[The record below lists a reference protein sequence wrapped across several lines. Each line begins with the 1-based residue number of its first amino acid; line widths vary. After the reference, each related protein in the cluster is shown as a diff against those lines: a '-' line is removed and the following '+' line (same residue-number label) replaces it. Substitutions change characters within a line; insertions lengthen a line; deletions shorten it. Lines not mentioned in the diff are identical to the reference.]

1 MTQHSPSRG
10 PLHPS
15 AETAEWWRSAVI
27 YQVYPRS
34 FADADGDGIG
44 DLPGITAKLDHLRE
58 LGVDAVWISP
68 FYPSPQA
75 DAGYDVSDYCDVD
88 PLFGT
93 LADADALIS
102 RAHELDL
109 RIIVDLVPNHTSDQ
123 HPWFRR
129 ALTAG
134 PDSPERDWY
143 LFRDANPEDPERP
156 PNNWESVFGGPA
168 WSTTPDGQW
177 YLHLFD
183 SSQPDLNWANPQV
196 REAFEDV
203 LRFWLDRGVDGFR
216 VDVAHGL
223 VKAAG
228 LPDAA
233 QTTEEMQGDGMAT
246 GAAPYWDQD
255 GVHEIYLDWR
265 RLLDEYPGERV
276 LVAEAWVQPYARIAR
291 YVRPGEF
298 HQAFNFSFLD
308 ASWDAPALRE
318 CIEESFRANDVVGAP
333 TTWVLSNHD
342 VIRPAT
348 RLALDPEHFTSQL
361 GAAVPAPDRELG
373 ARRARAATTAML
385 ALPGSAYL
393 YQGEELGLFE
403 VLDLPEEVRQD
414 PTFHRTSGRRLGRDG
429 CRVPIP
435 WERGAPAFGFSESG
449 AAWLPQPAGYGDLAV
464 DQQKGCGSSHLEL
477 VRRLLA
483 LRAERGL
490 GTGSFDFVDP
500 RPDSS
505 AEGSDAAAAGSAAA
519 ADFRDGST
527 GGTAAGPCAD
537 ILAFDVTAAVGTTR
551 VVLNLGATA
560 WPIPADAEVLAA
572 SDPTVTDRVPTDC
585 AVWLAIG

>member
-1 MTQHSPSRG
+1 MSQPSPTRS
-10 PLHPS
+10 PFHP
-15 AETAEWWRSAVI
+15 AAATDEWWRSAVI

-44 DLPGITAKLDHLRE
+44 DLPGIASKLPYLRE

-68 FYPSPQA
+68 FYPSPQS
-75 DAGYDVSDYCDVD
+75 DAGYDVADYCDVD
-88 PLFGT
+88 SLFGT
-93 LADADALIS
+93 LADADALIF
-102 RAHELDL
+102 RAHDL
-109 RIIVDLVPNHTSDQ
+109 GLRVIVDLVPNHTSDR

-129 ALTAG
+129 ALVAEPG
-134 PDSPERDWY
+134 SPERDWY
-143 LFRDANPEDPERP
+143 MFRDADPEDPERP

-168 WSTTPDGQW
+168 WSKSPDGQW

-183 SSQPDLNWANPQV
+183 SSQPDLNWENPCV
-196 REAFEDV
+196 REAFEGV

-233 QTTEEMQGDGMAT
+233 QTTEELQGEGMAT
-246 GAAPYWDQD
+246 SAAPYWDQD
-255 GVHEIYLDWR
+255 GVHEIYLAWR
-265 RLLDEYPGERV
+265 KVLDEYPSDRV
-276 LVAEAWVQPYARIAR
+276 MVAEAWVEPYARIAR

-298 HQAFNFSFLD
+298 QQAFNFSFLD
-308 ASWDAPALRE
+308 AAWDASALRE

-348 RLALDPEHFTSQL
+348 RLALGPEHFASQL
-361 GAAVPAPDRELG
+361 GAPIPAPDPALG

-414 PTFHRTSGRRLGRDG
+414 PTFHRTNGRRLGRDG

-435 WERGAPAFGFSESG
+435 WQADAPAYGFSESG
-449 AAWLPQPAGYGDLAV
+449 AAWLPQPARYGDLAV
-464 DQQKGCGSSHLEL
+464 DRQEGRSGSHLEL
-477 VRRLLA
+477 VRTLLA
-483 LRAERGL
+483 MRRERGL
-490 GTGSFDFVDP
+490 GTGSFDFVDLGT
-500 RPDSS
+500 
-505 AEGSDAAAAGSAAA
+505 GSGAAAGADAVAESGGAAGSGAA
-519 ADFRDGST
+519 AD
-527 GGTAAGPCAD
+527 
-537 ILAFDVTAAVGTTR
+537 IVAFDVTTAAGTTR
-551 VVLNLGATA
+551 VVLNLGASA
-560 WPIPADAEVLAA
+560 WPIPADHRVLVA
-572 SDPTVTDRVPTDC
+572 SDPTVTDSVPTDRV
-585 AVWLAIG
+585 AWFAID